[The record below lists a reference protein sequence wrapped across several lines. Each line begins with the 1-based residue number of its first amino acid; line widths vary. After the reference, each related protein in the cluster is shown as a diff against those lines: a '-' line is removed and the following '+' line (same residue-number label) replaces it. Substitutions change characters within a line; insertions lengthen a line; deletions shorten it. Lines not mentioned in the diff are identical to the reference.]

1 MSASKKQSDEPIE
14 IDEKGKESKKTEEKK
29 PVKPIAIKNES
40 GWQRFVNWYKTNK
53 KKSIPLSVFFVVLL
67 LAAIPWSRYA
77 LAGTVLKNNY
87 SVEAID
93 STAGTPIS
101 GADVSLGGASGIT
114 DAAGK
119 ANLKNVKV
127 GHQQLVITKKYYKDS
142 AADVLVPISKQK
154 STSKFQLVAI
164 GRQVK
169 INVKNLINHQTLADV
184 NIKVAGVSAKTDKT
198 GSAIVVLPAGTTSEK
213 ATLSLDSYNNAD
225 VTVQVDDKTIK
236 ENDFNLTPSGKVYF
250 LSKLSGK
257 IDVVKTNLDG
267 TARKTVLAGTG
278 TEDDQDTV
286 LLASRDWKHL
296 ALKAK
301 RDGKAAKLYLIETDN
316 DTMTTMDSTNATFN
330 PVGWYDDNFVY
341 TLDRND
347 IQYYADKNL
356 AIKSYDASGKQLK
369 TIDETAAEPALIGT
383 IYENFGTI
391 NVVDDQLVYAKTWS
405 AQYYPSYVSGKQ
417 MTIISIKSDGSSKK
431 VLARFDEPQGS
442 AGFISSNLYK
452 PDAIYYR
459 VTTDGNNYDYKYENS
474 AVKPISKLSDDD
486 FYKQYSTY
494 LLSPSDKETL
504 WSDSRDGKNA
514 LFIADDKGQNGKQI
528 AALAD
533 FKPYGW
539 FTDDYLLVS
548 KNSSELYIMPKT
560 GIDDKT
566 QPLKITDYH
575 KPAQNFY
582 GYGGGYGGI

>member
-316 DTMTTMDSTNATFN
+316 DTMTTMDNTNATFN

-341 TLDRND
+341 TLDRNEFS
-347 IQYYADKNL
+347 IMQ
-356 AIKSYDASGKQLK
+356 
-369 TIDETAAEPALIGT
+369 T
-383 IYENFGTI
+383 
-391 NVVDDQLVYAKTWS
+391 KTW
-405 AQYYPSYVSGKQ
+405 P
-417 MTIISIKSDGSSKK
+417 
-431 VLARFDEPQGS
+431 
-442 AGFISSNLYK
+442 
-452 PDAIYYR
+452 
-459 VTTDGNNYDYKYENS
+459 
-474 AVKPISKLSDDD
+474 
-486 FYKQYSTY
+486 
-494 LLSPSDKETL
+494 
-504 WSDSRDGKNA
+504 
-514 LFIADDKGQNGKQI
+514 
-528 AALAD
+528 
-533 FKPYGW
+533 
-539 FTDDYLLVS
+539 
-548 KNSSELYIMPKT
+548 
-560 GIDDKT
+560 
-566 QPLKITDYH
+566 
-575 KPAQNFY
+575 
-582 GYGGGYGGI
+582 